1 MGQMSAWYILSALG
15 LYEVEPASGRFWL
28 GSPIIDKAE
37 LSVEGGTFTIVVI
50 NNSDKHPYMKSVKL
64 NGEPYA
70 LPYITHEEIV
80 KGGVL
85 TIEMNDAY
93 DHETEAQN
101 KNKHE

>member
-1 MGQMSAWYILSALG
+1 
-15 LYEVEPASGRFWL
+15 L

-50 NNSDKHPYMKSVKL
+50 NNSDEHPYIKSVKL

-70 LPYITHEEIV
+70 LPYITHKEIV

-85 TIEMNDAY
+85 TIEMSDAY